1 MDTLRLLQD
10 DFKLFLQALWAQL
23 DLPSPTRAQYA
34 IADYLQHGPKRLQI
48 QAFRGVG
55 KSWITGAFVLWT
67 LFNDPERKIM
77 IISASKERADNM
89 SIFLQKLIIETP
101 WLTHLKPEGDDSRW
115 SRVSF
120 DVKCSPHQAPS
131 VKSVGITGQLTGS
144 RADLM
149 VLDDIEV
156 PSNSMTELMRE
167 KLLQLVTESES
178 ILTPKHDS
186 RILFLGTPQTTFTIY
201 RKLAERNYRPFVW
214 TARYP
219 RDTSNYEG
227 LLAPQLQ
234 EDLEKAE
241 ERRNNRQKD
250 KVQDKNSLPDDLSWT
265 PTDPDRF
272 DNSDLLERE
281 ASMGRSNF
289 MLQFMLDTSLSD
301 AEKFPLKMADLV
313 VTSVNPTTAPDAVV
327 WCSDPQNVIK
337 DAPTVGL
344 PGDYFYAPMQ
354 LQGDWNP
361 YSETICSIDPSGRGT
376 DETAAAYISQR
387 NGFLYLHEMRAYR
400 DGYSDKTLLDILKGC
415 KKYGVTKLVIET
427 NFGDGIV
434 SELFRKHLQQT
445 KQSID
450 IEEVRANVRKE
461 DRIIDALE
469 PVLNQHRLIV
479 NRSVIDWDFK
489 SNPDAP
495 PEERLLYMLFYQ
507 MSRMCREKGA
517 VKHDDRLDCLAQG
530 VKYYTDAL
538 AISAYEQ
545 MKIEKRDD
553 WNDMLD
559 AWLDDPQAAATHM
572 ALGMS
577 LDQRQQARL
586 LKGKSSVQRWVSNR

>member
-1 MDTLRLLQD
+1 MSDLELLQG
-10 DFKLFLQALWAQL
+10 DFKIFLQALWGQL

-55 KSWITGAFVLWT
+55 KSWITGAFVLWN
-67 LFNDPERKIM
+67 LFNDREKKIM

-101 WLTHLKPEGDDSRW
+101 WLSHLRPKSDDSRW
-115 SRVSF
+115 SRISF
-120 DVKCSPHQAPS
+120 DVNCNPHQAPS

-156 PSNSMTELMRE
+156 PGNSMTELMRE
-167 KLLQLVTESES
+167 KLLQLTTEVES
-178 ILTPKHDS
+178 ILTPKTDS
-186 RILFLGTPQTTFTIY
+186 RICILGTPQTTFTIY

-219 RDTSNYEG
+219 RKKENYEG

-234 EDLEKAE
+234 QDIEQGAE
-241 ERRNNRQKD
+241 EW
-250 KVQDKNSLPDDLSWT
+250 S

-272 DNSDLLERE
+272 DKDDLLERE

-301 AEKFPLKMADLV
+301 AEKFPLKCADLV
-313 VTSVNPTTAPDAVV
+313 ITSVNPTTAPDAVV

-337 DAPTVGL
+337 DLPTVGL
-344 PGDYFYAPMQ
+344 PGDYFYSPMQ
-354 LQGDWNP
+354 LVGEWTP
-361 YSETICSIDPSGRGT
+361 YTETICSIDPSGRGS
-376 DETAAAYISQR
+376 DETTAAFLSQK

-400 DGYSDKTLLDILKGC
+400 DGYTDKTLLDILRGC
-415 KKYGVTKLVIET
+415 KKFNATKLLIET
-427 NFGDGIV
+427 NFGDGMV
-434 SELFRKHLQQT
+434 GELFRKHLQQT
-445 KQSID
+445 KQAID

-461 DRIIDALE
+461 DRIIDSLE
-469 PVLNQHRLIV
+469 PVLNQHRL
-479 NRSVIDWDFK
+479 VIDRKVIEWDFK
-489 SNPDAP
+489 SNPDEAP
-495 PEERLLYMLFYQ
+495 ENRLMYMLFYQ

-530 VKYYTDAL
+530 VKYYTDAMS
-538 AISAYEQ
+538 ISAYESVKLRKQ
-545 MKIEKRDD
+545 EEWK
-553 WNDMLD
+553 DMMD
-559 AWLDDPQAAATHM
+559 EWLDDPEAAASHL
-572 ALGMS
+572 AFGMD
-577 LDQRQQARL
+577 LDQRRKARML
-586 LKGKSSVQRWVSNR
+586 AGKKVVPTWIS